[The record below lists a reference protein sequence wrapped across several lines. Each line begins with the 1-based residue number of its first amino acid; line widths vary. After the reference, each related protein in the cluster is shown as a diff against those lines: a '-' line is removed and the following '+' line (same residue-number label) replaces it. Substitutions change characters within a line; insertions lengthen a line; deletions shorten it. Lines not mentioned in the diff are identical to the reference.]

1 MMGFSASRRT
11 AHTQAA
17 TKIRCR
23 GGKGTETGA
32 GAIVWLF
39 GIEALGVGCSSS
51 CHGLDAE
58 RMLECAAFAR

>member
-1 MMGFSASRRT
+1 M
-11 AHTQAA
+11 
-17 TKIRCR
+17 KIRCR

-39 GIEALGVGCSSS
+39 GLEALGVGYSSS

-58 RMLECAAFAR
+58 RMLECAAFAL